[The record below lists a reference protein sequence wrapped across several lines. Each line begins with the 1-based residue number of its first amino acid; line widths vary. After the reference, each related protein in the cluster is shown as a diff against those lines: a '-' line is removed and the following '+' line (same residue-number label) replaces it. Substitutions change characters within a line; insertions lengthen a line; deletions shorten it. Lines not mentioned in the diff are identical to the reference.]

1 MPLPESLSVQWSL
14 IWVTEILMCGNCER
28 LSSDSGEDIPSQNA
42 REELGN
48 PGPHTAKPG
57 PAENG
62 PRATEGGRQQK
73 KGTFSKFVRP
83 VTNVEKQA
91 GMKASAK
98 RKGEAA

>member
-1 MPLPESLSVQWSL
+1 
-14 IWVTEILMCGNCER
+14 MCGNCER